1 MNEDKLNYEKLKFKS
16 GLEIHQQI
24 DTEKLFCKCQSI
36 LRNDEP
42 DLIFQRKLHA
52 VAGESG
58 EIDVAA
64 QYQASLKK
72 EFIYQFYKDNNCLV
86 EIDEEPP
93 KELNQEALKI
103 ALQISL
109 LLNCKIFPISQ
120 IMRKTVI
127 DGSNTSGFQRTVLI
141 AYGGFVETSF
151 GRVGIDTICL
161 EEDSARK
168 ISEEQKIGNFLTN
181 SPNGNEKQEVFQ
193 QIRLQKKAELKRGR
207 VKEDSARKISED
219 KNQVVY
225 RLDRLGIP
233 LIEIA
238 TAPDIKSPE
247 QAKETALHIG
257 EILRSCKVKR
267 GIGTIRQDVNVSIR
281 NEKRVELKGV
291 QDMKLFV
298 KIIENEI
305 LRQKKLSDEG
315 KPTSSEVRNAL
326 PSGLTEFIRPMPG
339 ADRMYPE
346 TDLPLL
352 KISRELINEIKKELP
367 KLKSEIEEELSS
379 RGLSQE
385 MIKLLLSGKK
395 IEEFK
400 ILVEAYKNPN
410 FIAKMILLFPKEIAG
425 KTGKSFG
432 NVEKILEDF
441 YGDILIELNKKRISE
456 SDVKEVMIKLVKGE
470 SFENAVKIEK
480 TETEKIEEKIMK
492 LIREKPG
499 LNANAYMGLI
509 MSEMKGKINGKT
521 AMEIIKKFVKV

>member
-16 GLEIHQQI
+16 GLEIHQQL
-24 DTEKLFCKCQSI
+24 DTKKLFCKCPSF

-42 DLIFQRKLHA
+42 DLIATRKLHA
-52 VAGESG
+52 VAGEKG
-58 EIDVAA
+58 EVDIAA

-72 EFIYQFYKDNNCLV
+72 EFIYQFYKDNNCLI
-86 EIDEEPP
+86 ELDEEPP
-93 KELNQEALKI
+93 KEINQEALKI
-103 ALQISL
+103 ALQIAL
-109 LLNCKIFPISQ
+109 LLNCKIFSIAQ

-127 DGSNTSGFQRTVLI
+127 DGSNTSGFQRTILI
-141 AYGGFVETSF
+141 ARDGTIETSF
-151 GRVGIDTICL
+151 GKVGIDTICL

-168 ISEEQKIGNFLTN
+168 ISE
-181 SPNGNEKQEVFQ
+181 
-193 QIRLQKKAELKRGR
+193 
-207 VKEDSARKISED
+207 D
-219 KNQVVY
+219 KNQVIY

-247 QAKETALHIG
+247 QAKEVALYIG

-267 GIGTIRQDVNVSIR
+267 GIGTIRQDVNISVLNGNRI
-281 NEKRVELKGV
+281 EMKGM
-291 QDMKLFV
+291 QDMKTFV
-298 KIIENEI
+298 KTIENEV
-305 LRQKKLSDEG
+305 LRQKKLFDSG
-315 KPTSSEVRNAL
+315 KPAPTEVRNAL
-326 PSGLTEFIRPMPG
+326 PDYSSEFIRPMPG